1 MSDDNPRRGFIRNL
15 AAVAAVTV
23 PVASA
28 YGAEPDP
35 APEGARTSLYNIL
48 DFGAVPDGKTLCTP
62 AIQAA
67 VDACA
72 KSGGGKVIVPSGK
85 FLTSA
90 IFLKSHVEVE
100 ILAGATLLFTTDF
113 SDVPAMQGRWEGI
126 DRTTYAALFTG
137 LDLENVSIT
146 GRGVLD
152 GQGEAWWKAF
162 RQDEELRRK
171 LGLEEREPEN
181 PPGSLLQWGRPRMIN
196 LFRCRNVRIAGISV
210 VNSPSWNVHP
220 VQCNDVVID
229 GLTITAPWGSP
240 NTDGIDPDSCRNV
253 RIANCYI
260 SVGDDCIIIKS
271 GYKFR
276 EDGIP
281 CENLTVTNCVFGT
294 GHAGVGIGSETAGGV
309 RNVAISN
316 CVCDGT
322 QRGLRFKTA
331 RSRGNVVEN
340 VRASNVVM
348 RDVGEAVVVT
358 MFYTGGDLHKS
369 EPVNQGTPRFR
380 NFHFSD
386 IFATNVKKAAVIEG
400 LPEMPI
406 EEVSIS
412 NFAVESAETGIACTN
427 AIGVRFSDVVV
438 NVAKGPVLAAD
449 TVRNLDVN
457 RATTRKPKSG
467 EPVIRFEN
475 VTDAVLQS
483 CTAPEGT
490 GTFLELKGT
499 ANRDISLIG
508 NRLSRA
514 AHEVGL
520 VNGASDSA
528 IVKRS

>member
-1 MSDDNPRRGFIRNL
+1 MSDDSPRRDFIRGL
-15 AAVAAVTV
+15 AAVTAVTV

-28 YGAEPDP
+28 YGAERVP
-35 APEGARTSLYNIL
+35 APQGSRTSLCSIL
-48 DFGAVPDGKTLCTP
+48 DFGAVPDGKTLCTA

-67 VDACA
+67 VDTCA
-72 KSGGGKVIVPSGK
+72 KSGGGKVIVPAGN

-90 IFLKSHVEVE
+90 IFLKSHMEVE

-113 SDVPAMQGRWEGI
+113 SAVPAMQGRWEGI

-162 RQDEELRRK
+162 RQDRNLRRK

-196 LFRCRNVRIAGISV
+196 LFRCRNVRIAGISI
-210 VNSPSWNVHP
+210 VNAPSWNVHP
-220 VQCNDVVID
+220 VRCANVVID
-229 GLTITAPWGSP
+229 GLTITAPENSP

-281 CENLTVTNCVFGT
+281 CENLTITDCIFGT

-340 VRASNVVM
+340 VRASNLVM
-348 RDVGEAVVVT
+348 RHVGEAVVVT

-369 EPVNQGTPRFR
+369 EPVNEGTPRFR

-406 EEVSIS
+406 EELSIS
-412 NFAVESAETGIACTN
+412 NFAVESAESGIACTN
-427 AIGVRFSDVVV
+427 AIGVRFSDAVV
-438 NVAKGPVLAAD
+438 NAAKGPMLVAD
-449 TVRNLDVN
+449 TVHDLVLSG
-457 RATTRKPKSG
+457 ATTRKPNSG
-467 EPVIRFEN
+467 EPVVRLEN
-475 VTDAVLQS
+475 VTDAVVHS

-490 GTFLELKGT
+490 STFLELKGA

-514 AHEVGL
+514 ADEVGL
-520 VNGASDSA
+520 VDGASDSA
-528 IVKRS
+528 IVQRS